1 MLHSIV
7 QRLFG
12 SANDREVKR
21 LQPLVVQINALE
33 PEIEKLTDAD
43 LKSRTNVFRQRFED
57 GESLDDMLVEA
68 FATVREAA
76 KRTLGQRHYD
86 VQLIGGMVLHGGKI
100 S

>member
-1 MLHSIV
+1 MLQSIA

-21 LQPLVVQINALE
+21 LQGLVVDVNTLE
-33 PEIEKLTDAD
+33 PEIEKLTGDQLRA
-43 LKSRTNVFRQRFED
+43 RTDEFRKRFDD
-57 GESLDDMLVEA
+57 GEDLDDMLVEA

-86 VQLIGGMVLHGGKI
+86 VQLLGGIGPRP
-100 S
+100 

>member
-1 MLHSIV
+1 MLQSIA

-21 LQPLVVQINALE
+21 LQPLVDQINALE

-43 LKSRTNVFRQRFED
+43 LKARTDVFRQRYED

-68 FATVREAA
+68 FPA
-76 KRTLGQRHYD
+76 
-86 VQLIGGMVLHGGKI
+86 
-100 S
+100 